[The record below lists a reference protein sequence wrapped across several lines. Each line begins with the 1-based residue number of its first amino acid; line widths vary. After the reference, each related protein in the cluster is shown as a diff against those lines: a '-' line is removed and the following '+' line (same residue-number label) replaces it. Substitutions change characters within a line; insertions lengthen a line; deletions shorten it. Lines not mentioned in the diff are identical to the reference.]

1 MGLKRSVKIESG
13 FNMSAMSD
21 MVFQILLFFML
32 SSTLI
37 SPNALPLQLPRSN
50 SQVKGKPMTTVSIT
64 KDLTYYVES
73 TPVPFSQ
80 LESVIQQKLMNDE
93 DPTLSLHADKSVP
106 IDEVVK
112 VMNIAR
118 NNRYKLILATSAE
131 Q

>member
-13 FNMSAMSD
+13 FSMSSMTD
-21 MVFQILLFFML
+21 IVFLLLLFFML

-50 SQVKGKPMTTVSIT
+50 SQVKGKPIITVSIT

-73 TPVPFSQ
+73 TPVPFSE
-80 LESVIQQKLMNDE
+80 LEGIIQQKLMKE
-93 DPTLSLHADKSVP
+93 EEPTLALHADKSVP

-118 NNRYKLILATSAE
+118 NNRYRLILATSPE

>member
-13 FNMSAMSD
+13 FSMSSMTD
-21 MVFQILLFFML
+21 IVFLLLLFFML

-50 SQVKGKPMTTVSIT
+50 SQVKGKPIITVSIT

-73 TPVPFSQ
+73 TPVPFSE
-80 LESVIQQKLMNDE
+80 LEGVIQQKLMKE
-93 DPTLSLHADKSVP
+93 EEPTLELHEDKSVP

-118 NNRYKLILATSAE
+118 NNRYRLILATSPE